1 MSKIFYDHLVVLADL
16 EYKMTTLSFKPGE
29 KEKVQHLI
37 EETVHYRV
45 MTKILDHLPKKHH
58 NEFLNLFYEA
68 PHHPKLL
75 EFLKSKVENIEDL
88 IREEINSL
96 EKAFLK
102 DFQSVNRRTKKLS
115 KSSKKK

>member
-1 MSKIFYDHLVVLADL
+1 MSKIFYDHLVVFADL
-16 EYKMTTLSFKPGE
+16 EYKMTTLFFKPGE

-58 NEFLNLFYEA
+58 EEFLNLFYEA

-75 EFLKSKVENIEDL
+75 EFLKSKVVDIEDL
-88 IREEINSL
+88 IREEINVL

-102 DFQSVNRRTKKLS
+102 DFQAPRKLP
-115 KSSKKK
+115 KNSKKR